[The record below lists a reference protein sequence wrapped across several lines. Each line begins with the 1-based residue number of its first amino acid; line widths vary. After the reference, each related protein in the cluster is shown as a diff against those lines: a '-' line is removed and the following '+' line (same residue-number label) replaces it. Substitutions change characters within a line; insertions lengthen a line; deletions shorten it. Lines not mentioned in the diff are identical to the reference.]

1 MLLSDNLGM
10 IKADN
15 GFIFRCILMA
25 TNLFHR
31 IFSIMSASL
40 LVVCLLTV
48 PQAWAYK
55 TEKICEN
62 IPATSSVPAHKKCKV
77 VSKRAALPNLVTAK
91 LLMAKR
97 LQRLPKNKAQPAA
110 GYFACRAHASRM
122 TPNHLGFRGT
132 SCQHQSKTRL
142 SAFTLPLKL
151 SLW

>member
-25 TNLFHR
+25 TNMFHR

-40 LVVCLLTV
+40 LVVCLLAV

-55 TEKICEN
+55 TEKICED

-77 VSKRAALPNLVTAK
+77 VRVKEGGAAKPGDGKTADG
-91 LLMAKR
+91 
-97 LQRLPKNKAQPAA
+97 KAPAA
-110 GYFACRAHASRM
+110 PA
-122 TPNHLGFRGT
+122 
-132 SCQHQSKTRL
+132 K
-142 SAFTLPLKL
+142 K
-151 SLW
+151 